1 MDFRTKIGNQMFGVR
16 ATALIIREDKI
27 YLCKSSDGIY
37 YTIGGAV
44 EVGEETEA
52 AVQREVREEIAC
64 EVAIDKLA
72 FIVENS
78 FCQSGVNFHNIEFH
92 YLVTPLTEPEAI
104 MIEGGKELTCQW
116 LPLDQL
122 ESIDLKPGFL
132 KTALKDWDGQLK
144 HVVNKGGSHG
154 F

>member
-1 MDFRTKIGNQMFGVR
+1 MDFRTKIGHHMFGVR
-16 ATALIIREDKI
+16 ATALIIRENKI

-37 YTIGGAV
+37 YAIGGAV

-64 EVAIDKLA
+64 EVTIDKLA

-92 YLVTPLTEPEAI
+92 YLVTPLTEPEASMVEDDEERACEWI
-104 MIEGGKELTCQW
+104 A
-116 LPLDQL
+116 LDRL
-122 ESIDLKPGFL
+122 DTIDLKPAFL
-132 KTALKDWDGQLK
+132 KTALKNVDGNLT
-144 HVVNKGGSHG
+144 HIVNMEKE
-154 F
+154 